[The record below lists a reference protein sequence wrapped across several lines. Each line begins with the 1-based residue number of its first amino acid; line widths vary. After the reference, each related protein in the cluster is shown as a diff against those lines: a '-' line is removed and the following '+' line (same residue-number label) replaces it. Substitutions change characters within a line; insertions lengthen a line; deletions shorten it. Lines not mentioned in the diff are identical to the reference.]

1 MAKIIRKTNNLCIK
15 HYSEDQIVLLLID
28 IAEQKRLAQNYSNRF
43 RNNPLLAGVFSYDD
57 VHGELTVTLTQVVN
71 AWKTYQKVK
80 YKNRKIKI
88 APEHRIKVSSKLK
101 LDTVSNLEGYFVNAF
116 KNNMS
121 KIYNKFT
128 TEKRSAQK
136 SSVSLDNDKMEKHIK
151 NALEAAT
158 AIDPMADLEYET
170 SMRQIGQYL
179 LEEDLK
185 ANQLTAKQLGTEF
198 IPLKSKSNL
207 AGLWEALQD
216 PSIKKEMDKVKD
228 RFGWTE
234 HVFKSN
240 RDRLEQKV
248 RAKFKVE
255 GLELLRHVEE
265 KNSQVYL
272 NQDTQNKK
280 QKELKDLYQKI
291 PLEVHT
297 VFSMTTDKNKKKKY
311 SVVVSLDE
319 YREGKWVSVKSKSKT
334 LNLNQASSFDDAKA
348 KLSKMVAED
357 RKTIESLALQKKAA

>member
-1 MAKIIRKTNNLCIK
+1 MAKITRKTNNLSIK
-15 HYSEDQIVLLLID
+15 NYTEDQVVHLLMD
-28 IAEQKRLAQNYSNRF
+28 IADQKRLALNYSNRF
-43 RNNPLLAGVFSYDD
+43 RNNPLLAGVFSYED
-57 VHGELTVTLTQVVN
+57 VRGELTVTLTQVVN

-88 APEHRIKVSSKLK
+88 SPEHRIKVSSKLK
-101 LDTVSNLEGYFVNAF
+101 LDTVSNIEGYFVNAF

-121 KIYNKFT
+121 KIYTKFT

-136 SSVSLDNDKMEKHIK
+136 SSISLDNDNMEKHIK

-170 SMRQIGQYL
+170 TMKQIGEYL
-179 LEEDLK
+179 REEDLK
-185 ANQLTAKQLGTEF
+185 ANQMTARQMGTEF

-207 AGLWEALQD
+207 AGLWDALQD

-248 RAKFKVE
+248 RTKFKLE
-255 GLELLRHVEE
+255 GLELLRHVED

-280 QKELKDLYQKI
+280 QKELKDLYQKT
-291 PLEVHT
+291 PMEVHT
-297 VFSMTTDKNKKKKY
+297 VYSMTTDKNNKKKY

-319 YREGKWVSVKSKSKT
+319 YREGQWVPIKSKSKS
-334 LNLNQASSFDDAKA
+334 LNLNQAKSFDDAKA

-357 RKTIESLALQKKAA
+357 RKSIESLAVQKKAA